1 MRSARAMARRARGA
15 GRSKPK
21 SSDATRSTLFDA
33 DPTLAQR
40 PQAQSPLS
48 SVRMGRTEPSVFA
61 EFSELSDKFN
71 AVNLG
76 QGFPDYAMPD
86 FVKEAAVEA
95 IRADYNQYS
104 RPAGHARRRR
114 RLARGDD
121 PGAPAAAQGHPP
133 LLPRPGRLRAAQPQP
148 GEG

>member
-1 MRSARAMARRARGA
+1 MRSARAMARRAARN
-15 GRSKPK
+15 GRRAPK

-86 FVKEAAVEA
+86 FVKDV
-95 IRADYNQYS
+95 IV
-104 RPAGHARRRR
+104 
-114 RLARGDD
+114 
-121 PGAPAAAQGHPP
+121 PGPLKSIAPDRVT
-133 LLPRPGRLRAAQPQP
+133 LP
-148 GEG
+148 